1 MMVMETL
8 FGQLSLYL
16 GLPMDKVRYGCL
28 YFTSFP
34 LALVLRIFLN
44 YKYTSSVIRHLF
56 CIMFGILYCW
66 LCFQWQVFYLLAF
79 VSVGYIL
86 LLTVPSHRVHTFT
99 LWYVLTGVSVGHV
112 YRMLIDYG
120 NYTLD
125 FSVPL
130 MLLVQRIS
138 YVAYA
143 YHDGASNSKLSSD
156 QERQKISE
164 LPSLLEY
171 FSYNFSF
178 LTILAGPTST
188 YKEYDDFIT
197 GRNMQISNKDKVK
210 GDPSPLIPA
219 GKKLAGALFCLS
231 ILLLNE
237 DKMDNARVLV
247 ESISNTGGLGFS
259 GYSKD
264 GVAKWDLVRCV
275 DVLKFEFGKNI
286 REQTLA
292 WNIFTQTWLK
302 RIVYE
307 RYQWNPVLLTCLVS
321 AIWHGFYPGY
331 YVSFIFVALVTE
343 TARKLR
349 LLLWHRFQSP
359 RVVKILYDIATIA
372 ITNFGKDLVILTFWL
387 LTLENVVTLWSY
399 YRYIPFIVV
408 ALIALVLPSKKKQSN
423 KI

>member
-1 MMVMETL
+1 MCIV
-8 FGQLSLYL
+8 
-16 GLPMDKVRYGCL
+16 CL
-28 YFTSFP
+28 
-34 LALVLRIFLN
+34 
-44 YKYTSSVIRHLF
+44 
-56 CIMFGILYCW
+56 
-66 LCFQWQVFYLLAF
+66 
-79 VSVGYIL
+79 
-86 LLTVPSHRVHTFT
+86 
-99 LWYVLTGVSVGHV
+99 
-112 YRMLIDYG
+112 
-120 NYTLD
+120 
-125 FSVPL
+125 PL

-143 YHDGASNSKLSSD
+143 YHDVFNLGASNSKLSSD

-408 ALIALVLPSKKKQSN
+408 ALIALTYR
-423 KI
+423 